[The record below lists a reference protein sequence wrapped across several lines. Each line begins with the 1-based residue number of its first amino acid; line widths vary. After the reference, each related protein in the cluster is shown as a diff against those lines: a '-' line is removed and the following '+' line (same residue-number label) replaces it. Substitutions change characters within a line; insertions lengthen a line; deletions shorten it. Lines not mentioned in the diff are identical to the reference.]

1 MPKPRRQKLPNLNPA
16 KKAAKA
22 GPIPAALS
30 TKIELMQ
37 QMMQDPNHVHTP
49 EMQLEMDQAMK
60 QYAQL
65 TGMTSEDAHT
75 IHFGKGPISSGSEDL
90 GTDSVRIPEDD
101 EPLPAPSPLV
111 ELQRIEK
118 KQQLEEA
125 GKKASLLNPTNTG
138 SLAPKPQPLG
148 PLPKSQNPPLPTT
161 TAKLFPPN
169 PQTPINQNPPM
180 NMMALSAAAQ
190 AKQASPAAASPMDM
204 SALSP
209 YSNPP
214 MKVMDMGKLGPYSQ
228 QPAMSAPPEGQVNMQ
243 KLLTTLGMGAGG
255 GLALEHIMKALYQ
268 KPEAQE
274 QMYLSGPGPMVK

>member
-1 MPKPRRQKLPNLNPA
+1 MGRGKRPKVPKVKAQTVPPA
-16 KKAAKA
+16 LAAR
-22 GPIPAALS
+22 IAALQ
-30 TKIELMQ
+30 KMV
-37 QMMQDPNHVHTP
+37 QDPGHVNTP
-49 EMQLEMDQAMK
+49 EMQKMLGEAMDD
-60 QYAQL
+60 YAEF
-65 TGMTSEDAHT
+65 TGITAEDARK
-75 IHFGKGPISSGSEDL
+75 IHFGEGPISGGSEDL

-101 EPLPAPSPLV
+101 EPLPPPSTWVEQARQETKLV
-111 ELQRIEK
+111 EEK
-118 KQQLEEA
+118 RAAAAANQ
-125 GKKASLLNPTNTG
+125 KASLLNPTNTG
-138 SLAPKPQPLG
+138 SLAPKPPPLG
-148 PLPKSQNPPLPTT
+148 PSPKSQNPPLPTT
-161 TAKLFPPN
+161 PAKLFPQN

>member
-16 KKAAKA
+16 KKATQA

-75 IHFGKGPISSGSEDL
+75 IHFGKEPISSGSEDL

-101 EPLPAPSPLV
+101 EVIPAASTLV
-111 ELQRIEK
+111 DTK
-118 KQQLEEA
+118 PKV
-125 GKKASLLNPTNTG
+125 GLNPTNTG
-138 SLAPKPQPLG
+138 PLTPKIQPLG
-148 PLPKSQNPPLPTT
+148 PSPKSSNTPPPNQNPPLPTT
-161 TAKLFPPN
+161 PAKLFPPN

-214 MKVMDMGKLGPYSQ
+214 MKAMDMGKLGPYSQ

>member
-1 MPKPRRQKLPNLNPA
+1 MARPRRPRPPSLNPA
-16 KKAAKA
+16 TTAAKA
-22 GPIPAALS
+22 GPIPEALS
-30 TKIELMQ
+30 TKIALMQ

-60 QYAQL
+60 QYGEL
-65 TGMTSEDAHT
+65 TNMTPEDART

-90 GTDSVRIPEDD
+90 GTDGVRIPEDD
-101 EPLPAPSPLV
+101 ELVPTPSSLV
-111 ELQRIEK
+111 GTK
-118 KQQLEEA
+118 PKV
-125 GKKASLLNPTNTG
+125 GLNPTNTKP
-138 SLAPKPQPLG
+138 LAPKIQPLG
-148 PLPKSQNPPLPTT
+148 PSPSAKNPATPLVAAPTVP
-161 TAKLFPPN
+161 KLFPQN
-169 PQTPINQNPPM
+169 PQAAASPM
-180 NMMALSAAAQ
+180 NMGLLNAQ
-190 AKQASPAAASPMDM
+190 PKQASPAAASPMDM

-228 QPAMSAPPEGQVNMQ
+228 QPAMSAPPQDQVNMQ

>member
-1 MPKPRRQKLPNLNPA
+1 MGRGKRPKVPQVKAQNANAQTIPPA
-16 KKAAKA
+16 LAAR
-22 GPIPAALS
+22 IAALQ
-30 TKIELMQ
+30 KMV
-37 QMMQDPNHVHTP
+37 QDPNHVNTP
-49 EMQLEMDQAMK
+49 EMQKMLGEAMHD
-60 QYAQL
+60 YAEF
-65 TGMTSEDAHT
+65 TGITAEDARK
-75 IHFGKGPISSGSEDL
+75 IHFGEGPISGGSEDL

-101 EPLPAPSPLV
+101 EPLPAPSSLV
-111 ELQRIEK
+111 ELQKLEK
-118 KQQLEEA
+118 KQQLEEQA
-125 GKKASLLNPTNTG
+125 KKASLLNPTNTG

-148 PLPKSQNPPLPTT
+148 PSPKSQNPPLPTT
-161 TAKLFPPN
+161 PTKLFPQN

-228 QPAMSAPPEGQVNMQ
+228 RPAMSAPSEGQVNMQ